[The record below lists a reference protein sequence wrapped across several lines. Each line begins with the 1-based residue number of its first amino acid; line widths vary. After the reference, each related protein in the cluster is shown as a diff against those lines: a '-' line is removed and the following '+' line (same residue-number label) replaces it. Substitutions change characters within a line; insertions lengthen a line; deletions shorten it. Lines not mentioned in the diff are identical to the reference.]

1 MSRNMIACS
10 YAVLVVSLALGV
22 IGVIGNNSD
31 HVRFGLLTGLAAVPS
46 LIVGHIKLA
55 HTVQDDQLAAAHR
68 AGYELALDHV
78 ARGLLDAPATPP
90 NGHPNGMDDP
100 TLKDAGVRRLHVA
113 PDEHERRAA
122 G

>member
-10 YAVLVVSLALGV
+10 YAVLVVSLVLGATGV
-22 IGVIGNNSD
+22 IGDNSD
-31 HVRFGLLTGLAAVPS
+31 YVRFGTLSGIAAAFWLV
-46 LIVGHIKLA
+46 VAHIKRA
-55 HTVQDDQLAAAHR
+55 HIVQDDALAAAHR

-90 NGHPNGMDDP
+90 NGHPNNLDDDL
-100 TLKDAGVRRLHVA
+100 TTARVRRLHAVRT
-113 PDEHERRAA
+113 DHERRA